1 MPKVTIV
8 FGLLLCGLSAI
19 VLLLKQKFELGTWLI
34 PSAVGV
40 PLIVLGLVAAKSKA
54 SRMHVM
60 HAAVTL
66 ALLGGLLALVQ
77 GISQLAKL
85 LFQGKEVLPLAA
97 GMIWAMVVLC
107 FVYVG
112 LCVQSFIA
120 ARKAREA
127 VAREAEAKKANHK

>member
-8 FGLLLCGLSAI
+8 FGLLLCALSVT

-34 PSAVGV
+34 PSAVGL
-40 PLIVLGLVAAKSKA
+40 PLIVLGLVAARSTA

-60 HAAVTL
+60 HGAVTL
-66 ALLGGLLALVQ
+66 ALLGGLVALIQ
-77 GISQLAKL
+77 GIRQLIGL

-97 GMIWAMVVLC
+97 GMIWAMTVLC

-120 ARKAREA
+120 ARKARESK
-127 VAREAEAKKANHK
+127 EK

>member
-8 FGLLLCGLSAI
+8 FGLLLCGLSVT

-34 PSAVGV
+34 PSAVGL
-40 PLIVLGLVAAKSKA
+40 PLIVLGLVAARSTA

-60 HAAVTL
+60 HGAVTL
-66 ALLGGLLALVQ
+66 ALLGGLVALIQ
-77 GISQLAKL
+77 GIRQLIGL

-97 GMIWAMVVLC
+97 GMIWAMTVLC

-120 ARKAREA
+120 ARKARESK
-127 VAREAEAKKANHK
+127 EK

>member
-8 FGLLLCGLSAI
+8 FGFLLCGLSAI
-19 VLLLKQKFELGTWLI
+19 VLLLKQEFKLGTWLI
-34 PSAVGV
+34 PSGVGL
-40 PLIVLGLVAAKSKA
+40 PLVVLGIVAARNAA

-66 ALLGGLLALVQ
+66 ALLGGLLSLVQ
-77 GISQLAKL
+77 GIRQLVGL

-97 GMIWAMVVLC
+97 GMIWAMAILC
-107 FVYVG
+107 FIFVG

-120 ARKAREA
+120 ARKARQA
-127 VAREAEAKKANHK
+127 NAK